1 MKTQNKRELQQIT
14 FNHSSV
20 IDFRDFI
27 NLDKKYTAK
36 PYSFLVIYATFASD
50 NPSHFRK
57 KFLERIS
64 KLTTT
69 IDDKFRDEKLQ
80 YDINREAAKISALSA
95 GKIDKYNYLTSEET
109 LPTVQRRVTDQ
120 ALQIFH

>member
-1 MKTQNKRELQQIT
+1 MYCKTI
-14 FNHSSV
+14 FFFSV
-20 IDFRDFI
+20 
-27 NLDKKYTAK
+27 
-36 PYSFLVIYATFASD
+36 YATFASD

-64 KLTTT
+64 KLTMT

-80 YDINREAAKISALSA
+80 YDINREAVKISALSA
-95 GKIDKYNYLTSEET
+95 GKMDKYNYLTSEET